1 MDTIMEMKEAGYE
14 PTERTYNHVLR
25 ACRET
30 EVRRKFFPP
39 KCDTSTCLYRRPPPK
54 KKKKVFVSSDFEY
67 R

>member
-30 EVRRKFFPP
+30 EVRQ
-39 KCDTSTCLYRRPPPK
+39 SNAERRGEK
-54 KKKKVFVSSDFEY
+54 ERELRGREKGEGGD
-67 R
+67 